1 MAHSNPGVEFDEDW
15 EEPEPITEEQWEG
28 VRQQFYFACWG
39 YTAWLAL
46 ILGFLLSGDPS

>member
-1 MAHSNPGVEFDEDW
+1 MKRREPEVEFDDC
-15 EEPEPITEEQWEG
+15 EPEPITEAQWEG